1 MNFTRPLCHL
11 SLVIASRPTHMSR
24 TTAVKPFT
32 IRKSLNK
39 HPVLGGALR
48 AGDSSMS
55 QADPI
60 SALRDEL
67 FREVRVGRAV
77 DTQ

>member
-1 MNFTRPLCHL
+1 M
-11 SLVIASRPTHMSR
+11 
-24 TTAVKPFT
+24 
-32 IRKSLNK
+32 
-39 HPVLGGALR
+39 LGSALR

>member
-1 MNFTRPLCHL
+1 MMTFTRPLCHL
-11 SLVIASRPTHMSR
+11 SLVIASRPTHVR
-24 TTAVKPFT
+24 TTTVKPFT

-39 HPVLGGALR
+39 HSVLGPALR
-48 AGDSSMS
+48 AGDASMS

-60 SALRDEL
+60 SALRNEL